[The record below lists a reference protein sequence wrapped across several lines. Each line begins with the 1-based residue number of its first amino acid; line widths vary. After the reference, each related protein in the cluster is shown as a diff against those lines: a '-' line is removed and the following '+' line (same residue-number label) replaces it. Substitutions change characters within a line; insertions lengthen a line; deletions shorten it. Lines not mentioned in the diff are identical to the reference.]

1 MVRFDFLTDFVHF
14 IGAQIVDAAVPVDA
28 GSSKDFQGSSPADA
42 INIGK
47 CDIRSFTTGQFNA
60 CNSGHVKTP
69 ARLALALF
77 MPGVFADHS
86 QNTLAP
92 DNLALRADFFD
103 GRPDFH
109 RSLR

>member
-14 IGAQIVDAAVPVDA
+14 IGGKIVDAAVPIDI
-28 GSSKDFQGSSPADA
+28 GGSKDLQCGSTADA

-69 ARLALALF
+69 A
-77 MPGVFADHS
+77 G
-86 QNTLAP
+86 
-92 DNLALRADFFD
+92 
-103 GRPDFH
+103 
-109 RSLR
+109 